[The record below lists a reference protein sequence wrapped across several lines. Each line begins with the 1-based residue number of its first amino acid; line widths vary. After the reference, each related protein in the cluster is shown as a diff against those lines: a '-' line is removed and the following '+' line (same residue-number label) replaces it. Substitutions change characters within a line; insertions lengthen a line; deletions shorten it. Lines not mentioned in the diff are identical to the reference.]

1 MEKEIRK
8 EGRAIG
14 INESGNLIVET
25 KEGKVILSAGE
36 FKIYIPFKI
45 HTHFARK
52 DFQNLL
58 FCFFVPL
65 FHLCCP
71 PLYTIYESMD

>member
-1 MEKEIRK
+1 MVIGEEIYWMEKEIRK

-36 FKIYIPFKI
+36 ISV
-45 HTHFARK
+45 RK
-52 DFQNLL
+52 S
-58 FCFFVPL
+58 C
-65 FHLCCP
+65 
-71 PLYTIYESMD
+71 